1 MPLSTKLQ
9 DVKKNIIELNTGE
22 VGSSRKKAIDTYAK
36 KHNISKED
44 ARFKLS
50 LIIAKSVAKK

>member
-9 DVKKNIIELNTGE
+9 DVKKNIMELNTGE
-22 VGSSRKKAIDTYAK
+22 VSDSRKKAIKTYAK
-36 KHNISKED
+36 KHGISKED

-50 LIIAKSVAKK
+50 LIIAKSIAKK